1 MRKIALTLQL
11 ILSLVAGVS
20 ASETQAVLDSNTA
33 FYEGETLNYVIPP
46 PRHFKQAGQE
56 AINDGYSFA
65 FIPDSAEY
73 ADAEVIICVN
83 IYKIRGL
90 SFEDVLTQDTVSLRK
105 HYGDSLN
112 IWEVDSVTTAT
123 GDMMRTFYV
132 NDKRRFIPNVM
143 ISYFDGKTELVI
155 FELIISERV
164 LRVNAEDIFID
175 SIRRFKALKRGE
187 LGSR

>member
-1 MRKIALTLQL
+1 
-11 ILSLVAGVS
+11 
-20 ASETQAVLDSNTA
+20 
-33 FYEGETLNYVIPP
+33 
-46 PRHFKQAGQE
+46 
-56 AINDGYSFA
+56 
-65 FIPDSAEY
+65 
-73 ADAEVIICVN
+73 VN